1 MDLTAQQVPSSRR
14 LEGEKTPDPR
24 WDGGCTQE
32 GLVGQSP
39 VMQEIRC
46 KIRRVAPTDATVF
59 LFGETGTG
67 KEVVARRIH
76 ELSDRRAGPFIGVN
90 CGAIAPDLIESELF
104 GHERGSF
111 TGAYRSR
118 PGLFAVARRGTLLL
132 DEITEMPQELQS
144 RLLRVLESGRFEPV
158 GGEREQLFEA
168 RVLATTNRRP
178 RQAVSDGRLRD
189 DLFFR
194 LNVFP
199 MELPPLR
206 ERGDDVLLLA
216 RHFLERLNRSEGL
229 EKRFTR
235 AALER
240 IRKHPWPGNVRQL
253 KNAVQRAFILADEVI
268 DARIVL
274 PEPCWN
280 QPDTGIASS
289 A

>member
-1 MDLTAQQVPSSRR
+1 MNLTAQQVPSF
-14 LEGEKTPDPR
+14 E
-24 WDGGCTQE
+24 
-32 GLVGQSP
+32 SP
-39 VMQEIRC
+39 AMQEIRC
-46 KIRRVAPTDATVF
+46 KMRRVARTDATVF

-76 ELSDRRAGPFIGVN
+76 ELSERQGGPFIGVN

-132 DEITEMPQELQS
+132 DEITEMPPELQS

-178 RQAVSDGRLRD
+178 RQAVRDGYLRD

-199 MELPPLR
+199 LELPPLR

-216 RHFLERLNRSEGL
+216 RHFLARLNRSEGL

-268 DARIVL
+268 DAGIVL

-280 QPDTGIASS
+280 QPDVEIAS
-289 A
+289 AG